1 METKEIL
8 LKEEKD
14 NNTPSWKEILKFAAF
29 AIIIV
34 IPVRVFIAQP
44 FIVSGQSMVPTFN
57 DKDYLIVDEISYRF
71 SDPKRGDVIIFRY
84 PNNPKKFFIKR
95 IIGLPGESIKIIDNI
110 ITVYNKEHP
119 EGFNLY
125 EPYVKNISFN
135 NMSQEIG
142 LDEYFVMGDN
152 RLHSL
157 DSRSWGNLPA
167 DNIVGKAF
175 IRLIPINAIS
185 YLPGSYKYEN

>member
-1 METKEIL
+1 METEEVL

-14 NNTPSWKEILKFAAF
+14 NHIPSWKEIFRFAVLAVL
-29 AIIIV
+29 IV
-34 IPVRVFIAQP
+34 IPIRVFIAQP
-44 FIVSGQSMVPTFN
+44 FIVSGESMVPTFN

-71 SDPKRGDVIIFRY
+71 HDPKRGDVIVFRY
-84 PNNPKKFFIKR
+84 PNDPKKFFIKR
-95 IIGLPGESIKIIDNI
+95 VIGLPGESIKISGNI
-110 ITVYNKEHP
+110 ITIYNEQNP
-119 EGFNLY
+119 EGFNLD

-142 LDEYFVMGDN
+142 PDEYFVMGDN

-167 DNIVGKAF
+167 GNIVGKAF
-175 IRLIPINAIS
+175 LRLIPINAIG
-185 YLPGSYKYEN
+185 YLPGSHKYEN